1 MWDSLDAHDNDATRF
16 WSYVIA
22 VVETALTFLNLAA
35 AVHWA
40 DTSDLHVDN
49 EHSFPREAEYLT
61 WARVRMAQGRAAPTA
76 RQLHDALRYWSGC
89 DEG

>member
-1 MWDSLDAHDNDATRF
+1 MARNAALILDNDHLITTPAIHASIT
-16 WSYVIA
+16 S
-22 VVETALTFLNLAA
+22 LNLAA

-49 EHSFPREAEYLT
+49 EDSFPREAEYLT
-61 WARVRMAQGRAAPTA
+61 WARVRTAQGRAAPTA

-89 DEG
+89 DGD